1 MPTPTLPLALL
12 ALANATAPDRALR
25 APTLEPAHD
34 QSPRERAALATP
46 ERAAHTVLA
55 LTLLH
60 TTCSST
66 QQTLHGLAEHRTRR
80 STLLADPLSSSL
92 GREGT
97 RAPASL
103 MSVPTII
110 DQCCSTQTE
119 PV

>member
-60 TTCSST
+60 TTSEFVWFEHVYM
-66 QQTLHGLAEHRTRR
+66 QTPR
-80 STLLADPLSSSL
+80 SHTA
-92 GREGT
+92 R
-97 RAPASL
+97 
-103 MSVPTII
+103 
-110 DQCCSTQTE
+110 
-119 PV
+119 